1 MTLVAIWPRQQAST
15 AELVVASDSRL
26 TGGVTFESGPK
37 LFPLPRGD
45 SVIAFAGDT
54 WFAYPLI
61 IQLLRY
67 VDDFD
72 RANSRA
78 QDICDMV
85 GHCERVCSA
94 LLRELV
100 SLSSPIPEGIDIARD
115 FTIALAGYSWQR
127 QRFKVWTSLVSRSG
141 DFKFTR
147 PLKSLHGAVFLGSG
161 RAEAFRRL
169 GRMLPSRKRGGRTQL
184 PRQLGWEPF
193 DILRDVIR
201 EGVDVSVGGAPQI
214 VKVYRHMNSMTYA
227 VPWRMGGNTTITL
240 LGRPLLKY
248 ERTQRLA
255 FHPDSHQAYR
265 LWDYLPLPGKR
276 LRSGQESL
284 PNSGLQQT

>member
-54 WFAYPLI
+54 WFTYPLI
-61 IQLLRY
+61 IQL
-67 VDDFD
+67 
-72 RANSRA
+72 
-78 QDICDMV
+78 
-85 GHCERVCSA
+85 
-94 LLRELV
+94 
-100 SLSSPIPEGIDIARD
+100 
-115 FTIALAGYSWQR
+115 
-127 QRFKVWTSLVSRSG
+127 
-141 DFKFTR
+141 KFTR